1 MEEKWLFFFRNA
13 FEFLAL
19 IEYRSIYIM
28 YIYSEWEEKR
38 DCVCVFKRGH
48 FLNFKG
54 QNRILFRRER
64 DRAFKKKKK
73 NVRGASSISSDSQ
86 SSKWHSVHLV
96 YVLWLYIKKADVIS
110 TLGSH
115 NTLIPLHGTPSK
127 VIFRTLR
134 ILMSMMIDLFIHQ
147 WREIFIW
154 TMPSDQTTPR
164 ARPIFKFVLWLDT
177 IKAVT
182 SQFVPIIKCRKKKM
196 MNREILSEL

>member
-19 IEYRSIYIM
+19 IEYRSIYI
-28 YIYSEWEEKR
+28 YSEWEEKR
-38 DCVCVFKRGH
+38 DCVCVCSKEVTFSISKAEIEFCLG
-48 FLNFKG
+48 
-54 QNRILFRRER
+54 ER
-64 DRAFKKKKK
+64 QTAHQKKKKTFWAL
-73 NVRGASSISSDSQ
+73 VRLVLTVSQ
-86 SSKWHSVHLV
+86 ANDIPFI
-96 YVLWLYIKKADVIS
+96 LYIRSIMIRYKKADVIS

-115 NTLIPLHGTPSK
+115 NTLIPRHGIPSK

-164 ARPIFKFVLWLDT
+164 SQPIFKFFLWLDT

-182 SQFVPIIKCRKKKM
+182 S
-196 MNREILSEL
+196 